1 MFVVEGR
8 IVQVTEPLE
17 LEGWSKY
24 QTVGLAK
31 SIDYDDREA
40 VLGPIPKCNEGA
52 ELEML
57 AQEYS

>member
-1 MFVVEGR
+1 MCA
-8 IVQVTEPLE
+8 
-17 LEGWSKY
+17 KY

-31 SIDYDDREA
+31 SINCVDREA
-40 VLGPIPKCNEGA
+40 VLGPILKRNDGA